1 MKYQIMQR
9 DYVNTGGSCMVG
21 VTKVDL
27 GYSKPLYVNCD
38 EESYSIVTVDHIN
51 SEQEIDD
58 YERITVDCMLW
69 DYLTSNHPHF
79 NMLVDCYNYYYQHD
93 LKRFGAESV
102 GRGRQDL
109 LAAYR
114 RHSQDTDS
122 ALYHLNVARD
132 ALRDVMAEMKPVTA
146 QMTNAE
152 NYITNL
158 IQREIT
164 VDEMVRAVNAF
175 KFSYMRLTEQWSLY
189 DEFVNS
195 NNMNLVENYPFDRSF
210 DDINVEEWC
219 DNVLEMLAD
228 AHMNK

>member
-1 MKYQIMQR
+1 
-9 DYVNTGGSCMVG
+9 
-21 VTKVDL
+21 
-27 GYSKPLYVNCD
+27 
-38 EESYSIVTVDHIN
+38 
-51 SEQEIDD
+51 
-58 YERITVDCMLW
+58 
-69 DYLTSNHPHF
+69 
-79 NMLVDCYNYYYQHD
+79 
-93 LKRFGAESV
+93 
-102 GRGRQDL
+102 
-109 LAAYR
+109 
-114 RHSQDTDS
+114 
-122 ALYHLNVARD
+122 
-132 ALRDVMAEMKPVTA
+132 MAEMKPVTA

-164 VDEMVRAVNAF
+164 VDDMVRAVNAF

-219 DNVLEMLAD
+219 DNILEMLAE

>member
-1 MKYQIMQR
+1 
-9 DYVNTGGSCMVG
+9 MVG
-21 VTKVDL
+21 VTKVDF
-27 GYSKPLYVNCD
+27 GFSKPLYVNCD
-38 EESYSIVTVDHIN
+38 EESFSIVTVDHIN

-58 YERITVDCMLW
+58 YESITVDYMLW
-69 DYLTSNHPHF
+69 DDLTSRHQYYET
-79 NMLVDCYNYYYQHD
+79 LVDCYHYYYIND
-93 LKRFGAESV
+93 VRRFGIDMA

-109 LAAYR
+109 LAAYKMQSR
-114 RHSQDTDS
+114 DTDS

-132 ALRDVMAEMKPVTA
+132 ALRDVMSEMKPVTA

-175 KFSYMRLTEQWSLY
+175 KFSYMRLTEQWSVY
-189 DEFVNS
+189 TDTVSSS
-195 NNMNLVENYPFDRSF
+195 NMDNVSNYPFDRSF
-210 DDINVEEWC
+210 DEINVEEWC